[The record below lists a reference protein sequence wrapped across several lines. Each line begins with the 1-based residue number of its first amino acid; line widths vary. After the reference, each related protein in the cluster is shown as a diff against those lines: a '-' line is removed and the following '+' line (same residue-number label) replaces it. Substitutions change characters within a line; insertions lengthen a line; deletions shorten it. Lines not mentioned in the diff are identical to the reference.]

1 LTARVPAAALG
12 AFALAGVAAAPGPGP
27 LLHEVRDG
35 ETLRTIAAET
45 LGDAALWPALYRA
58 NRDQIR
64 DPARLYPGQK
74 LAIPTLTAEQ
84 RETARRESQ
93 AHELQ

>member
-1 LTARVPAAALG
+1 VKRPLGIAALG
-12 AFALAGVAAAPGPGP
+12 ALALLAMASTRGTP
-27 LLHEVRDG
+27 HEVRPGD
-35 ETLRTIAAET
+35 TLTAIAART

-74 LAIPTLTAEQ
+74 LAIPALSPAE
-84 RETARRESQ
+84 REALRRQARLLRSK
-93 AHELQ
+93 